1 MEQFTLKGITMRK
14 LIIWS
19 LCIVVLLGAALPAM
33 ATPVS
38 DLTALAKYYPDT
50 TLTFAAIR
58 TDDAGIASL
67 NSLIGKFRALLP
79 PGTIPPF
86 DLQQELNKTLQ
97 SQFKGDFKTV
107 IRSWLGDT
115 AAFGITGAEFNTP
128 MLMVLSITDQDKALA
143 FLKKSLASQIS
154 SESLVEK
161 TQGDFKLL
169 VPAKPN
175 SYSNTYYAIGKDA
188 MLISTSQSLLTLPKS
203 GLDASADFTATLKML
218 PNPEYDLLAYVK
230 TSEFY
235 NLAVQQALRM
245 GSQRPPLFDN
255 FGKVLGSAAYGFTL
269 LDDRTLVMDVA
280 QRLGDTQ
287 ALAGAGIKLEYPT
300 QPIDPAFAAR
310 IPSDTPLVMQ
320 GTGLGPS
327 VLNGFDNLR
336 AFADLLQQQ
345 MQQMPDDPYQRDQ
358 RFLREFNLG
367 NIVTFVELAFAGST
381 GLNLEKDVLN
391 WMTGDYAMYLRL
403 LPSDNPDLP
412 VTPDFGFVT
421 QATDPD
427 AAAKLVSGI
436 ESALAQYRVNFK
448 TETVGKAD
456 GFSIALD
463 LNRMVMG
470 RGRAAGRLPVFDL
483 MLGADDQVLA
493 AGTRGAVEYSLNP
506 TGDSL
511 ADSTVYKDAQSH
523 ALRGAT
529 QFFYL
534 DTRLLLDN
542 INKIVAKSRI
552 RPNPRDMRDLNTLLG
567 LFESA
572 TVSATY
578 TANEGAVARFALTL
592 AEKPLP
598 APQQAVYQS
607 KYANVAQTTLPDGG
621 HVLGDPSAPATIVY
635 FGDFAC
641 PHCIDDLPNVQRFI
655 DEYVRTGRAR
665 LEFRVMTTAGGAT
678 TDYVGQG
685 LACIAE
691 QKPNLFWDARDLFFQ
706 EAQNG
711 TYNVDSVQRVA
722 DQLGVDYQKVL
733 FCIGGGQPQMDNDKA
748 LAGRLGVSGTPA
760 VLLRVGSGDP
770 QPIVYQG
777 TTYRSGAV
785 PFDVLAGAVDQAAS
799 GTPSTILE
807 MTPTFTPFVPSPVP
821 TLTSTSTPPATTE
834 ATVEATME
842 GTAEATASS

>member
-1 MEQFTLKGITMRK
+1 MEQFTLKGYTMRK
-14 LIIWS
+14 LIFWS

-58 TDDAGIASL
+58 TDDAGVAAV
-67 NSLIGKFRALLP
+67 NDLIGKFRALLP
-79 PGTIPPF
+79 SGTIPPF
-86 DLQQELNKTLQ
+86 NLQQELNRSLQ

-115 AAFGITGAEFNTP
+115 AAFGITGADFSSAP
-128 MLMVLSITDQDKALA
+128 SSMLVAISITDQDKALA
-143 FLKKSLASQIS
+143 FFKKALASQIS

-161 TQGDFKLL
+161 TQGDFNLL

-175 SYSNTYYAIGKDA
+175 SYSNTYYAIGKDVA
-188 MLISTSQSLLTLPKS
+188 LIAASQSLLTPPKS

-218 PNPEYDLLAYVK
+218 PNPEYDILAYVK
-230 TSEFY
+230 TSQFY
-235 NLAVQQALRM
+235 SVAMQQSLRM
-245 GSQRPPLFDN
+245 GSQRPALFDN
-255 FGKVLGSAAYGFTL
+255 LGKVLGSAAYGFTL
-269 LDDRTLVMDVA
+269 LDDRTLIMDVV
-280 QRLGDTQ
+280 QRLGDTK
-287 ALAGAGIKLEYPT
+287 ALSDAGIKLEYPT
-300 QPIDPAFAAR
+300 QPIDPTFASR

-345 MQQMPDDPYQRDQ
+345 MQQMPDDPYRSDQ

-367 NIVTFVELAFAGST
+367 NIVTFFELAFAGST

-403 LPSDNPDLP
+403 LPNDNPALP
-412 VTPDFGFVT
+412 VMPDFGFVT
-421 QATDPD
+421 QATDPN
-427 AAAKLVSGI
+427 AAAKLVAGI

-448 TETVGKAD
+448 TETIGKAD

-470 RGRAAGRLPVFDL
+470 RGRAAGKLPAFDL

-506 TGDSL
+506 TGSSL
-511 ADSTVYKDAQSH
+511 ADSEVYKAAQSH
-523 ALRGAT
+523 ALKGAT

-534 DTRLLLDN
+534 DTRLLLDE
-542 INKIVAKSRI
+542 INKIVEKSGTK
-552 RPNPRDMRDLNTLLG
+552 PNRRDMRDLNMLLG

-572 TVSATY
+572 SISATY
-578 TANEGAVARFALTL
+578 SANEGAVARFALTL

-598 APQQAVYQS
+598 APQQAVFQS
-607 KYANVAQTTLPDGG
+607 KYSDVPQTTLPDGG
-621 HVLGDPSAPATIVY
+621 HVLGDPSAPATLVY
-635 FGDFAC
+635 FADFAC

-665 LEFRVMTTAGGAT
+665 LEFRVLTTAGGAT

-691 QKPNLFWDARDLFFQ
+691 QKPNLFWDARDLFFK
-706 EAQNG
+706 EAQDG
-711 TYNVDSVQRVA
+711 TYSIDSVQRVA
-722 DQLGVDYQKVL
+722 DQLGVDYQRIL
-733 FCIGGGQPQMDNDKA
+733 FCIGGGEPQMDKDKA
-748 LAGRLGVSGTPA
+748 LAQQWGVAGTPTA
-760 VLLRVGSGDP
+760 LLRVGSAAP
-770 QPIVYQG
+770 TTIVYNG

-785 PFDVLAGAVDQAAS
+785 PFEALAGVVDQMAS
-799 GTPSTILE
+799 GSPSTIPAA
-807 MTPTFTPFVPSPVP
+807 MTPTFTPAAP
-821 TLTSTSTPPATTE
+821 T
-834 ATVEATME
+834 E
-842 GTAEATASS
+842 GTAEATPAS

>member
-1 MEQFTLKGITMRK
+1 MRK
-14 LIIWS
+14 LIFWS

-58 TDDAGIASL
+58 TDDAGIASV
-67 NSLIGKFRALLP
+67 NTLIDKFRALLP

-86 DLQQELNKTLQ
+86 DLQQELNKALQ

-115 AAFGITGAEFNTP
+115 AAFGITGAEFNSAPTT
-128 MLMVLSITDQDKALA
+128 LLVAVSITSQDKALA
-143 FLKKSLASQIS
+143 FFKKALASQIS
-154 SESLVEK
+154 SEMLVEK

-169 VPAKPN
+169 APSSS
-175 SYSNTYYAIGKDA
+175 SYDKTIYAFGKDVL
-188 MLISTSQSLLTLPKS
+188 LIASSQALLPLPKS
-203 GLDASADFTATLKML
+203 GLDTSADFTATLKML
-218 PNPEYDLLAYVK
+218 PNPDYDILAYVK
-230 TSEFY
+230 TSQFY
-235 NLAVQQALRM
+235 STMMQQSLRM
-245 GSQRPPLFDN
+245 GSQRPALFDN
-255 FGKVLGSAAYGFTL
+255 LGKVLGSAAYGFTL
-269 LDDRTLVMDVA
+269 LDERTLVMDVV

-287 ALAGAGIKLEYPT
+287 ALADSGIKLEYPT
-300 QPIDPAFAAR
+300 QPIDPAFASR
-310 IPSDTPLVMQ
+310 IPADTPLVMQ

-336 AFADLLQQQ
+336 AFGDILQQE
-345 MQQMPDDPYQRDQ
+345 MQQMPDDPYKRDQ

-403 LPSDNPDLP
+403 LPNDNPDLP

-421 QATDPD
+421 QATNPD

-436 ESALAQYRVNFK
+436 ENALAQYRVKFN
-448 TETVGKAD
+448 TETIGKAD
-456 GFSIALD
+456 GFSIPLD
-463 LNRMVMG
+463 FNRMFMG
-470 RGRAAGRLPVFDL
+470 RERRAGNLPVFDL
-483 MLGADDQVLA
+483 LLGADDQVLA

-511 ADSTVYKDAQSH
+511 ADSAVFKAAQSH
-523 ALRGAT
+523 AVKGAT
-529 QFFYL
+529 QFFYV
-534 DTRLLLDN
+534 DTRLLLDEF
-542 INKIVAKSRI
+542 NKIVEKSRTK
-552 RPNPRDMRDLNTLLG
+552 PNRRDVRDLNTLLG

-572 TVSATY
+572 TISATY

-598 APQQAVYQS
+598 ATQQAVFQS
-607 KYANVAQTTLPDGG
+607 KYTDVVQTTLPDGG
-621 HVLGDPSAPATIVY
+621 HVLGDPSSPATIVY

-641 PHCIDDLPNVQRFI
+641 PHCQADLPNIQRFI
-655 DEYVRTGRAR
+655 DEYVRTGKAR
-665 LEFRVMTTAGGAT
+665 LEFRVLTSAGGAT

-691 QKPNLFWDARDLFFQ
+691 QNPNLFWDARDLFFQ
-706 EAQNG
+706 EAQDG

-733 FCIGGGQPQMDNDKA
+733 MCIGGGQPQMDTDKA
-748 LAGRLGVSGTPA
+748 LAQRLGVNSTPG
-760 VLLRVGSGDP
+760 VLLRVGSSDP
-770 QPIVYQG
+770 TAIVYEG

-785 PFDVLAGAVDQAAS
+785 PFEVLAGAVDQLAS
-799 GTPSTILE
+799 GTPSTMLE
-807 MTPTFTPFVPSPVP
+807 MTPTFVPGTA
-821 TLTSTSTPPATTE
+821 TLTP
-834 ATVEATME
+834 E